1 VDFILHQGV
10 WEYQNEA
17 VLSLVPWTA
26 STAEYFDQPV
36 NSGSTRRSLVKL
48 AALLHDITKPQ
59 TKAFDENGRMRF
71 LGHPE
76 AGADVAAEILER
88 LRFSAKEIKL
98 VSLMVKYHLRPTQM
112 SQDNMPTGRAIYR
125 YFRDVGDVGI
135 DTLYLSLADHLA
147 TRGPELLP
155 DQWEYHT
162 NLVTYI
168 LKEHFKQKKTAPLK
182 LINGNDLIN
191 VFGMKPGA
199 EMGELLESIREAQAS
214 GELTT
219 RDEALE
225 FVRNSLLKDGK

>member
-1 VDFILHQGV
+1 
-10 WEYQNEA
+10 
-17 VLSLVPWTA
+17 
-26 STAEYFDQPV
+26 
-36 NSGSTRRSLVKL
+36 
-48 AALLHDITKPQ
+48 
-59 TKAFDENGRMRF
+59 
-71 LGHPE
+71 
-76 AGADVAAEILER
+76 
-88 LRFSAKEIKL
+88 
-98 VSLMVKYHLRPTQM
+98 M
-112 SQDNMPTGRAIYR
+112 SQDAMPTSRAIYR
-125 YFRDVGDVGI
+125 YFRDVGDAGI